1 MVLIPTGLAGKICLG
16 LAVIGMLES
25 TLRAYLTGILGVYS
39 NLSAHH
45 GIATAWPN
53 QTLLERRPLV
63 AILLRCVSW
72 WSPNQHLENLH
83 WAAKDSPWRGCQAAY
98 IPAL

>member
-1 MVLIPTGLAGKICLG
+1 MVGPDPLIALAPGMILLG
-16 LAVIGMLES
+16 
-25 TLRAYLTGILGVYS
+25 
-39 NLSAHH
+39 LSAHH

-53 QTLLERRPLV
+53 QTLLERLPLV

-83 WAAKDSPWRGCQAAY
+83 WAAKDSPV
-98 IPAL
+98 